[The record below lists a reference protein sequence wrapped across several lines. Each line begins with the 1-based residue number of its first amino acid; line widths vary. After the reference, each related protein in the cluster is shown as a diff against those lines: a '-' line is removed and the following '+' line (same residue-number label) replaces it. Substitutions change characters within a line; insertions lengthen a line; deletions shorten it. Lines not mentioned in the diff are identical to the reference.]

1 MITGDFP
8 LRDDSAS
15 FGGLRKTYTS
25 WSPRRCRL
33 GRVFLSE
40 ESLKSVKWRWEE
52 KGTRG
57 CRRTIRWRRHCLL
70 FSTTFTVDPDTH
82 IDSLEQAEQI
92 VLEGT
97 SKWSCKIAI
106 TGDTILIPLESVLT
120 ILHHNL
126 DNEPPLGSFITYTQT
141 HAWNT
146 RLHENSLLKTFCK
159 RLQGTPFTFLRKND
173 ILLSH
178 RITRA
183 KFRNHWRY
191 GVA

>member
-1 MITGDFP
+1 MLPPLLLDDVGWLRMIFH
-8 LRDDSAS
+8 LAMFSRSSVAS
-15 FGGLRKTYTS
+15 V
-25 WSPRRCRL
+25 RRTLPGHLGRSCRL
-33 GRVFLSE
+33 ERILFPE
-40 ESLKSVKWRWEE
+40 KSLKSVKWQWEE

-70 FSTTFTVDPDTH
+70 FSTTFSVDPDTH

-126 DNEPPLGSFITYTQT
+126 DNDHSVL
-141 HAWNT
+141 
-146 RLHENSLLKTFCK
+146 
-159 RLQGTPFTFLRKND
+159 
-173 ILLSH
+173 
-178 RITRA
+178 
-183 KFRNHWRY
+183 
-191 GVA
+191 